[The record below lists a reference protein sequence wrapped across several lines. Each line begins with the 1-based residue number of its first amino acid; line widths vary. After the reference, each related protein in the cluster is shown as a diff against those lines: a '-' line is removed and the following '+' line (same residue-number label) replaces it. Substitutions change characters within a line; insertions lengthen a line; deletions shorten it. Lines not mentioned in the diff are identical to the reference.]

1 MKKHSLL
8 AITILTLIIVFHT
21 AKNVSAAELVTN
33 GSFETGT
40 FAGWTA
46 VNVTTNVWFNW
57 SVSAATNNA
66 NVSSWTNGTSPRTGT
81 FSAWNGWAAGNPVP
95 AAYRLRQDITI
106 PNNPNENIVFRW
118 YDRLQWDLVSFS
130 TTTLPQYRIVNILN
144 PANNAVLQEIHRF
157 TAPAASQGPMLLP
170 AGQGWT
176 PYNFN
181 LNAYK
186 GQTIRLEFQ
195 CTIAQNT
202 AGPGYCEFDDIS
214 VQNLPILAAEVPIGG
229 RITTANGNGIRNV
242 AVSLT
247 ESGGNVRTVRTNA
260 FGYYNFEQIE
270 VGQNVTLTINSKR
283 YTFTNPTRI
292 ISVTEELSDVDWTAI
307 E

>member
-8 AITILTLIIVFHT
+8 ALTITLLVFFFHT
-21 AKNVSAAELVTN
+21 TKNVSAAELVTN
-33 GSFETGT
+33 GGFESGFT
-40 FAGWTA
+40 GWTA
-46 VNVTTNVWFNW
+46 VNVTSNVWFNW
-57 SVSAATNNA
+57 NVTAASSSG
-66 NVSSWTNGTSPRTGT
+66 NVSNWTNGTSPRTGT
-81 FSAWNGWAAGNPVP
+81 RSAWNGWAAGNPVP
-95 AAYRLRQDITI
+95 DAYRLRQDITI

-118 YDRLQWDLVSFS
+118 YDRLQWDLVTFS
-130 TTTLPQYRIVNILN
+130 VTTLPQYRIVNILN

-157 TAPAASQGPMLLP
+157 TAPAASRGPLLLP
-170 AGQGWT
+170 AGQWT

-186 GQTIRLEFQ
+186 GQTIRLEFV

-214 VQNLPILAAEVPIGG
+214 VQNLVVLAAEVSVGG
-229 RITTANGNGIRNV
+229 QIKSANGNGIRNV

-247 ESGGNVRTVRTNA
+247 TANGQTHIVKTNA
-260 FGYYNFEQIE
+260 FGYYNFQGIE
-270 VGQNVTLTINSKR
+270 VGQTVTLTVNSKR
-283 YTFTNPTRI
+283 YTFANPTRI
-292 ISVTEELSDVDWTAI
+292 VSVSENVGDIDWTAI